1 MALGDII
8 LYASTLN
15 TMKVQKE
22 LKFLQLEVLDR
33 TICDNQV
40 NGRRPFKITN
50 KISKDN
56 VPLKEWDQSS
66 FMTFNFIVHKMTEFI
81 DRLERAVCLH

>member
-15 TMKVQKE
+15 TMKVQKK

-56 VPLKEWDQSS
+56 VPL
-66 FMTFNFIVHKMTEFI
+66 
-81 DRLERAVCLH
+81 